1 MNRRLT
7 FVFVGVFGLVSFCLI
22 AARNPNGEPGT
33 RRRGIIQTAEHAAP
47 DAPSWKNPPP
57 FKYDGFTF
65 TRIRYSSKGL
75 LRSNGLYLGGRGSRF
90 GDVRWSID
98 YPDADINLAFRLQQ
112 LTSLKADRD
121 STIIELTDP
130 ELARYPFI
138 YIVEPGDLGF
148 EDDEVPILR
157 NYLLNGGFLMFDDFW
172 GEAEW
177 ENMADE
183 MHRIFPD
190 KEFVDLPADH
200 PIFKGIFPLEKNR
213 LQTPNVRVGE
223 RSKDTGVT
231 WEREDAKEVHF
242 RGLYDDKGRLMVL
255 ACHNTDNGDGWE
267 REGEYEY
274 FFHEFSEKKNYPLA
288 INIIFYVM
296 TH

>member
-1 MNRRLT
+1 MNRRFALVLIAA
-7 FVFVGVFGLVSFCLI
+7 FAFGGLCLF
-22 AARNPNGEPGT
+22 AARNPTGELGT
-33 RRRGIIQTAEHAAP
+33 RRRGPIRTVEHAAP
-47 DAPSWKNPPP
+47 DAPAWKNPPP
-57 FKYDGFTF
+57 FKYDSFAF
-65 TRIRYSSKGL
+65 TRVRYSAKGR
-75 LRSNGLYLGGRGSRF
+75 LRSNGFFF
-90 GDVRWSID
+90 GDRRWSID

-121 STIIELTDP
+121 STILELTDP

-138 YIVEPGDLGF
+138 YMVEPGDLGF
-148 EDDEVPILR
+148 EEDEVPILK

-177 ENMADE
+177 ENMAEE
-183 MHRIFPD
+183 MRRIFPD

-200 PIFKGIFPLEKNR
+200 PIFNGIFKLDKTR

-223 RSKDTGVT
+223 NSQYTGIT
-231 WEREDAKEVHF
+231 WEREDAKQVHF

-267 REGEYEY
+267 REGEYQY

>member
-1 MNRRLT
+1 MNRRL
-7 FVFVGVFGLVSFCLI
+7 LI
-22 AARNPNGEPGT
+22 AAVMLVLGGAILIASTMPPGQPGT
-33 RRRGIIQTAEHAAP
+33 RRRGVVRTVEHEAP
-47 DAPSWKNPPP
+47 DAPSWRNPPP
-57 FKYDGFTF
+57 FKFDSFAF
-65 TRIRYSSKGL
+65 TRVRYSPKGRL
-75 LRSNGLYLGGRGSRF
+75 LSNGFYF
-90 GDVRWSID
+90 GDRRWSID

-121 STIIELTDP
+121 STILELTDP

-138 YIVEPGDLGF
+138 YMVEPGDLMF
-148 EDDEVPILR
+148 EADEVPILR

-177 ENMADE
+177 DNMEDE

-190 KEFVDLPADH
+190 RDFVDLPADH
-200 PIFKGIFPLEKNR
+200 PIFNGVFKLDKNK

-223 RSKDTGVT
+223 NSKYTGVT
-231 WEREDAKEVHF
+231 WEKPDAKEVHF
-242 RGLYDDKGRLMVL
+242 RGIYDDKGRLMVL

-274 FFHEFSEKKNYPLA
+274 FFHEFSEKKNYPLG